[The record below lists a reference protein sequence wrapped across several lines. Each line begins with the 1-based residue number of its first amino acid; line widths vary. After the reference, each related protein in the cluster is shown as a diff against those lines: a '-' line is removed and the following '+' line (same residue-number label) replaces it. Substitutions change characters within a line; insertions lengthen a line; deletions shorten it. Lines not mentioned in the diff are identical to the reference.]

1 MKKNDND
8 VLKKELVYFLLHCE
22 SNRKAYV
29 KIGKSDSESG
39 VVARL
44 RGCQTGNPIKLTLLG
59 YIEGSEGEWQ
69 SFFSEECIRGEWFDY
84 NYAKNFISQLN
95 LRIPTS
101 CLKEFKQEKINEFNK
116 KILKIKDQIQ
126 EDRERY
132 HEHLDEEEWQKEMP
146 THFEEELK
154 QIGSLKDEMAL
165 VDSLKDHKLKE
176 AYTSWALKNTEEG
189 WYAYERSEEIHR
201 DHRKEAL
208 EHMHKIVKIINF
220 MYRGVDSDTWYGG
233 PEIRIAE
240 SKSTFFDFF
249 KKVVNPG
256 EFYIMVG
263 EYKHGYSLE
272 SGLCIYKLFLNFMN
286 SRRRKVKSRFLGR
299 TDERQ
304 MAKYKE
310 NLDSNNVKYKND
322 CPVDI
327 SKKIE
332 KLALKSIIDD
342 IKKTIDEDLGVLYF
356 DNNLATW
363 RNKEHEQGLDSY
375 LKQMKLIDK
384 VNLNGKMKG
393 V

>member
-1 MKKNDND
+1 MQINKGESKMKKNNN

-154 QIGSLKDEMAL
+154 QIGSLNDEAAL
-165 VDSLKDHKLKE
+165 VDSL
-176 AYTSWALKNTEEG
+176 
-189 WYAYERSEEIHR
+189 
-201 DHRKEAL
+201 
-208 EHMHKIVKIINF
+208 
-220 MYRGVDSDTWYGG
+220 
-233 PEIRIAE
+233 
-240 SKSTFFDFF
+240 
-249 KKVVNPG
+249 
-256 EFYIMVG
+256 
-263 EYKHGYSLE
+263 
-272 SGLCIYKLFLNFMN
+272 
-286 SRRRKVKSRFLGR
+286 
-299 TDERQ
+299 
-304 MAKYKE
+304 
-310 NLDSNNVKYKND
+310 
-322 CPVDI
+322 
-327 SKKIE
+327 
-332 KLALKSIIDD
+332 
-342 IKKTIDEDLGVLYF
+342 
-356 DNNLATW
+356 
-363 RNKEHEQGLDSY
+363 
-375 LKQMKLIDK
+375 
-384 VNLNGKMKG
+384 
-393 V
+393 